1 MCINYKQALFTGV
14 TFYAIIFLVTSAMM
28 FTPLWGTLTFNYVS
42 IVLGFAL
49 AYFLAKYF
57 YFKKKPK
64 EPLKEGLLLG
74 LVVAAVS
81 AVLEVPLMVYGYAA
95 QIGWAWFAQWQII
108 AGYAVSV
115 VACVLAAMSKE
126 K

>member
-1 MCINYKQALFTGV
+1 
-14 TFYAIIFLVTSAMM
+14 MM
-28 FTPLWGTLTFNYVS
+28 FTPIWGTMTFNYMS
-42 IVLGFAL
+42 IVLGLAL

-81 AVLEVPLMVYGYAA
+81 AAIEIPLMVYGYAA
-95 QIGWAWFAQWQII
+95 LIGWAWFAQWTTI
-108 AGYAVSV
+108 AGYALTV